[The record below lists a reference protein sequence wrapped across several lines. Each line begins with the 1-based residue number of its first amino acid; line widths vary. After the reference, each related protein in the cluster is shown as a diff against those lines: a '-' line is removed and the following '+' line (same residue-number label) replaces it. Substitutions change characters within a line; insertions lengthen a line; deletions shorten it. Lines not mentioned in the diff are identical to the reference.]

1 MFSIFIIRFI
11 VWDSIGDP
19 GNKNYLL
26 RNKFSKCVGTKSTY
40 FEQKKLKKRCDG
52 TPTIFNIEK
61 LIKRTLKKNM
71 CKSQIQGFEF

>member
-19 GNKNYLL
+19 RNKNYLL
-26 RNKFSKCVGTKSTY
+26 WNKFSKCVGTKSTY
-40 FEQKKLKKRCDG
+40 FEKKISKSVMAVHQQ
-52 TPTIFNIEK
+52 F
-61 LIKRTLKKNM
+61 LISRNLLNGLWKKNM